1 MRKVRIGFLL
11 PRYSRR
17 STSLMPAV
25 VQALADDGA
34 IVDVLHP
41 VEQIVDLSA
50 VRVEHDLYV
59 LRRWGGLALSLAG
72 ALHELG
78 ASIVNRYSVT
88 AALRDKIV
96 TARVLQAAGIPM
108 PRTWVA
114 SHSDQLA
121 PLLDDG
127 AIIVKPYEGGNGH
140 HIKII
145 RSLAEL
151 LQVDRHDEPVFA
163 QRYHPHDGRDR
174 KIYAIG
180 GQLFGVKKVFPRR
193 TEEDDYGEP
202 FTVTPELRDIAVRC
216 GQAFGID
223 LYGVDII
230 ESEGKPYVVDM
241 CSIPGFK
248 GVPDAVPLLTR
259 YFYEAAE
266 RGASGEPP
274 SQIAA
279 TADSGHDPHAEL
291 TALGARVWPA
301 P

>member
-96 TARVLQAAGIPM
+96 TARVLQAAGT
-108 PRTWVA
+108 RC
-114 SHSDQLA
+114 LA
-121 PLLDDG
+121 PGSRRTPINWRRYSTMDPSLSNLTRAGTATTSRSFDPSRSFCRWIDMTSPSSRS
-127 AIIVKPYEGGNGH
+127 ATIRTMGGTG
-140 HIKII
+140 
-145 RSLAEL
+145 RFTRSAASSLA
-151 LQVDRHDEPVFA
+151 
-163 QRYHPHDGRDR
+163 
-174 KIYAIG
+174 
-180 GQLFGVKKVFPRR
+180 
-193 TEEDDYGEP
+193 
-202 FTVTPELRDIAVRC
+202 
-216 GQAFGID
+216 
-223 LYGVDII
+223 
-230 ESEGKPYVVDM
+230 
-241 CSIPGFK
+241 
-248 GVPDAVPLLTR
+248 
-259 YFYEAAE
+259 
-266 RGASGEPP
+266 
-274 SQIAA
+274 
-279 TADSGHDPHAEL
+279 
-291 TALGARVWPA
+291 
-301 P
+301 